1 MLDHSA
7 RGVLR
12 LHVAGAAAHHC
23 LLAVRTVGTDEPATK
38 GRLQKLLVVQAA
50 TSSAA
55 TPALKLVKLWP
66 SHV

>member
-38 GRLQKLLVVQAA
+38 DRLQKLLVVQAA
-50 TSSAA
+50 TSAVA
-55 TPALKLVKLWP
+55 DAHAKLL
-66 SHV
+66 

>member
-38 GRLQKLLVVQAA
+38 DRLQMLLVVQNERRGSVARR
-50 TSSAA
+50 
-55 TPALKLVKLWP
+55 LRNEIL
-66 SHV
+66 